1 MKHRLPYIA
10 LALCVA
16 EVLLVLVVWM
26 RTAIEPHLPLRS
38 PLSPEG
44 IRWLFGRYTHSL
56 ATPLLAWL
64 VLCVM
69 AYGTLTDSGLW
80 WVWHRGRRRRGV
92 RERFAWH
99 IVVAEAA
106 LVVVIMLLLTA
117 MPQAILLSV
126 TGGLWPSRFSY
137 SLVPVVCFSLMVMG
151 VTYGLVSD
159 KYRSLADVFAGV
171 CSGFSASGSLFV
183 LLVLASVLWHTLQFI
198 LSAY

>member
-1 MKHRLPYIA
+1 
-10 LALCVA
+10 
-16 EVLLVLVVWM
+16 
-26 RTAIEPHLPLRS
+26 
-38 PLSPEG
+38 
-44 IRWLFGRYTHSL
+44 
-56 ATPLLAWL
+56 
-64 VLCVM
+64 M

-126 TGGLWPSRFSY
+126 TGGLWPSSFSY

>member
-1 MKHRLPYIA
+1 M
-10 LALCVA
+10 
-16 EVLLVLVVWM
+16 LVVWM
-26 RTAIEPHLPLRS
+26 LTAIEPHLSLRS

-106 LVVVIMLLLTA
+106 LVVVISALA
-117 MPQAILLSV
+117 HRYASSHPAQCYWRPVAQQ
-126 TGGLWPSRFSY
+126 F
-137 SLVPVVCFSLMVMG
+137 LVQSCACG
-151 VTYGLVSD
+151 VL
-159 KYRSLADVFAGV
+159 LADGDGGYLRSCVR
-171 CSGFSASGSLFV
+171 
-183 LLVLASVLWHTLQFI
+183 QI
-198 LSAY
+198 P